1 METVCRGTRPG
12 DWQRVQVQTKDLPS
26 LFPTLVS
33 DASHVQAPGGPGG
46 TNLRFQ
52 VSAEKV
58 VNHVPCRGRPFKL
71 ERAARGYGPGPV
83 TERSKSGEKGQ
94 WLGVEST
101 VVGREFGQSSD

>member
-12 DWQRVQVQTKDLPS
+12 DWQRVQVETKDLPS

-33 DASHVQAPGGPGG
+33 DASHVQVPGGPGG

-71 ERAARGYGPGPV
+71 DTAPDVLLKGASRARKG
-83 TERSKSGEKGQ
+83 SGWAWKV
-94 WLGVEST
+94 L
-101 VVGREFGQSSD
+101 